1 MIDNIDLDKYN
12 LIITYH
18 SKDENKKELQNS
30 KLVNCSDVPYNLLM
44 KIADYVIT
52 DYSAL
57 SVEVAIVQ
65 TKLLLY
71 VCDIE
76 KYKKENGLNV
86 DLFKELPGYTSKNI
100 SDLVKIVDENNYDI
114 NILESFRKK
123 FASNLTGTS
132 TKLLCEMILKNID
145 KKQKINIEKLESNY
159 KEKYKEKVVL

>member
-1 MIDNIDLDKYN
+1 M
-12 LIITYH
+12 
-18 SKDENKKELQNS
+18 
-30 KLVNCSDVPYNLLM
+30 PYNLLM